1 MSIDHTIA
9 RAIAVEHYLAGEEQA
24 EITEISEG
32 VENHNYKVVTSQ
44 RAFVLRIYNQAN
56 SVTGP
61 RTTASILKELDF
73 MRLADKFGAP
83 TPKVIPTNAGDL
95 VAQWPVG
102 DHSYH
107 FAAFRFI
114 EASATQVTYT
124 SEILPGIAQVVEGL
138 YRASVALAVPEGKK
152 DMPHGIMSRSMAR
165 YAALRPLLAKP
176 SRLLTLVDELHAE
189 AKTEERKLLTHAS
202 AGFIHGDLKL
212 ENIMFANE
220 DNSAVTAVLDFDDY
234 RYSFRIEDLALLIM
248 RDIGKPTKCLLQTGL
263 MHDLLEMIELPEF
276 KDEIAQYLEP
286 LLRARLMY
294 DLLKLLHEDKVA
306 LAEQILSD
314 KHVRELISSHLKSLH
329 IQP

>member
-1 MSIDHTIA
+1 MSIDLTTA
-9 RAIAVEHYLAGEEQA
+9 RAIAESHYLADEELIQ
-24 EITEISEG
+24 ITEISEG

-44 RAFVLRIYNQAN
+44 RTFVLRIYNQAN

-61 RTTASILKELDF
+61 RTTESILRELDF

-83 TPKVIPTNAGDL
+83 TPKVILTSMGDL
-95 VAQWPVG
+95 VAQWSTD
-102 DHSYH
+102 DHAYH
-107 FAAFRFI
+107 FAAFTFI
-114 EASATQVTYT
+114 DASATRATYNL
-124 SEILPGIAQVVEGL
+124 EMLPGIAKVLEGL
-138 YRASVALAVPEGKK
+138 YRASAALAVPEGKK

-165 YAALRPLLAKP
+165 YAALRPQLAKP
-176 SRLLTLVDELHAE
+176 SRVLSLIDELYAQAE
-189 AKTEERKLLTHAS
+189 AEEPKLLAHAS

-212 ENIMFANE
+212 ENIMFSN
-220 DNSAVTAVLDFDDY
+220 DSRGTVTAVLDFDDY

-294 DLLKLLHEDKVA
+294 DLLKLLHGDRQDV
-306 LAEQILSD
+306 AEQILDDAYIRQIIRSY
-314 KHVRELISSHLKSLH
+314 H
-329 IQP
+329 